1 MNNLCSPLQRN
12 FSLEKLS
19 VFLLLTI
26 SLSSALQIQC
36 EYKKLNIPDLPNKDG
51 CEATVILTGSLT
63 IVESVLALNSHGS
76 HDDNDRVKVL
86 SIRDQNIGVIP
97 KNILNFFPNLIALNF
112 ENIGLTTLVRLDLQ
126 PFTAIEALRITEN
139 NIQSLSN
146 DLMINNPKLRTFVF
160 QQNNLKRVGAKLV
173 NRWLGLS
180 VLRLN
185 NNFCINGESANDNIE
200 LINLLY
206 IVGAFCAPSF
216 ETIESDLLSSA
227 TFQAA
232 MSAKIAAVTDPLS
245 HRIDVLQLQV
255 NNCARLDQFNWLIGK
270 LQVCSPECSF
280 TD

>member
-1 MNNLCSPLQRN
+1 MP
-12 FSLEKLS
+12 K
-19 VFLLLTI
+19 
-26 SLSSALQIQC
+26 
-36 EYKKLNIPDLPNKDG
+36 KDG
-51 CEATVILTGSLT
+51 CEVTVILTGSLT
-63 IVESVLALNSHGS
+63 TVESVLALNNHGS
-76 HDDNDRVKVL
+76 HSDNDRVKVL
-86 SIRDQNIGVIP
+86 SIRDQNIGLIP
-97 KNILNFFPNLIALNF
+97 QNILNFFPNLIALNF
-112 ENIGLTTLVRLDLQ
+112 ENIGLTTFVRLDLQ
-126 PFTAIEALRITEN
+126 PFTGIEALRVTKN

-185 NNFCINGESANDNIE
+185 NNVCINGESANDNIK

-206 IVGAFCAPSF
+206 IVGAFCAPTF
-216 ETIESDLLSSA
+216 ETIEPDLLGSP

-245 HRIDVLQLQV
+245 DRVDDLQLQV
-255 NNCARLDQFNWLIGK
+255 NGCTRLDQFNWLIGK

-280 TD
+280 TE